1 MVDKSVNPTPSGKPP
16 AAKSGNHRQPL
27 PPPPQRRVANPAKPP
42 SFDTSVEKLVVTALE
57 KKASDI
63 HIRVGHKPRIRIRGE
78 MIEMSQEMLTTSD
91 IFDQYLQEI
100 ISESQRKKFRQEK
113 ELDTAI
119 FYPNVVRCR
128 VNCFDSLSGGAM
140 VLRLISLDIP
150 SIDNLRLPQ
159 VIKKI
164 VQAPQGLILITGP
177 TGSGKSTTMAAAID
191 HLNNNFHKHI
201 VTIEDPIEFVHTS
214 KKCLISQRE
223 VGLHTLE
230 FHQALRAVLRE
241 DPDVI
246 LVGEMRDRT
255 TINTAL
261 QAAQTGHL
269 VMGTLHTRNAIDSV
283 NRLVNLYP
291 PRRATC
297 HPHSIG

>member
-1 MVDKSVNPTPSGKPP
+1 M
-16 AAKSGNHRQPL
+16 
-27 PPPPQRRVANPAKPP
+27 
-42 SFDTSVEKLVVTALE
+42 VTALE

-159 VIKKI
+159 VIKKNRSSSPGSNPDYRAHRFREI
-164 VQAPQGLILITGP
+164 HHHGRRHRSPQ
-177 TGSGKSTTMAAAID
+177 
-191 HLNNNFHKHI
+191 
-201 VTIEDPIEFVHTS
+201 
-214 KKCLISQRE
+214 
-223 VGLHTLE
+223 
-230 FHQALRAVLRE
+230 
-241 DPDVI
+241 
-246 LVGEMRDRT
+246 
-255 TINTAL
+255 
-261 QAAQTGHL
+261 
-269 VMGTLHTRNAIDSV
+269 
-283 NRLVNLYP
+283 
-291 PRRATC
+291 
-297 HPHSIG
+297 